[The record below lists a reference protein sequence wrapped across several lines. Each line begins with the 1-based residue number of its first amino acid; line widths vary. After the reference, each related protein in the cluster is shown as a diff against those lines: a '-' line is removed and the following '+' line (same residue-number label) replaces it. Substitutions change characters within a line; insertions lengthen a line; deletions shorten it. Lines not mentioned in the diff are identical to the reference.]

1 MIAKEFRIFSVII
14 LMIYSPLINGFC
26 SDSINSINN
35 KFRLIKLHYENLS
48 GEKGLTTFFYTE
60 KGMMHEAHWE
70 LLDGGR
76 SSDNYY
82 TYNEEENLIKKYR
95 KFSDGIT
102 STQIFEYDENGNLI
116 SEHFNRSDGVTGT
129 TDYKYDKYGKLVKTN
144 CNGLAGWFYGVITY
158 EYDKKSLKNKGIIS
172 KDGKLIGNIYYEY
185 DNEANLLKEHWV
197 FIESW
202 GQTFIYEYEK
212 IEHD

>member
-1 MIAKEFRIFSVII
+1 MIVKEFQIFSVII

-26 SDSINSINN
+26 SDSINSIDN

-48 GEKGLTTFFYTE
+48 GEKGLTTFFYNE
-60 KGMMHEAHWE
+60 KGIMHEAHWE
-70 LLDGGR
+70 LLDGSR

-82 TYNEEENLIKKYR
+82 TYNEEENLIMKYR

-102 STQIFEYDENGNLI
+102 STQIYEYDENGNLI
-116 SEHFNRSDGVTGT
+116 SEHFNRSDGITGT
-129 TDYKYDKYGKLVKTN
+129 TDYKYDKYGKLVKAN

-158 EYDKKSLKNKGIIS
+158 EYDDKNLKNKGAIS

-185 DNEANLLKEHWV
+185 DDEGNLLKEHWV

-202 GQTFIYEYEK
+202 SQTFIYEYE
-212 IEHD
+212 ELNCY